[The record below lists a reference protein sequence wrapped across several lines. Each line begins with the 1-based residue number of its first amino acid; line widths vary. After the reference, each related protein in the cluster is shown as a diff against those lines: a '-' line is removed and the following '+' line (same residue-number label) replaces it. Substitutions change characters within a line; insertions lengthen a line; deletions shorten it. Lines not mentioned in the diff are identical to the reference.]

1 MAFLYTLLADLK
13 LMSVDML
20 IIDEK
25 PQISLQRKSDVGT
38 NLFIGNLD
46 PDVDE
51 KIVYDTFSTFGGT
64 ASNPMTLLK
73 LTWNHQDVILCC
85 SLKHQPVFM
94 FANQAGLDMIETT
107 LVALQDIALE
117 KIFDESGIC
126 MLAFRN
132 LYNGGHVTYEQAI
145 TWKVSDNDNSNN
157 LHCLAF
163 SFVNWSFV

>member
-1 MAFLYTLLADLK
+1 MAFLYTLLTDLK

-64 ASNPMTLLK
+64 ASNPMTGSWLQVV
-73 LTWNHQDVILCC
+73 TG
-85 SLKHQPVFM
+85 SLKPLPLPSRSPK
-94 FANQAGLDMIETT
+94 ATRE
-107 LVALQDIALE
+107 
-117 KIFDESGIC
+117 
-126 MLAFRN
+126 
-132 LYNGGHVTYEQAI
+132 
-145 TWKVSDNDNSNN
+145 
-157 LHCLAF
+157 F
-163 SFVNWSFV
+163 SFFHYKPRAN

>member
-25 PQISLQRKSDVGT
+25 PQISLQRFVFFCSQDRKSDVGT

-64 ASNPMTLLK
+64 ASNPM
-73 LTWNHQDVILCC
+73 
-85 SLKHQPVFM
+85 HQPVFM